1 VSSGGRALIT
11 GGLGFVGYHLSVRL
25 LAEGF
30 EVHAL
35 DDHRRG
41 TVDAAVNALMADR
54 RYRLVAGDA
63 ADPECL
69 RGLGT
74 GFTHIFHLA
83 AIVGVQNVLAQPYRV
98 VRDNVRSLMNVL
110 EWGSRQK
117 DLRRIVFPST
127 SEVYAGTLESFG
139 MPVPTPEDT
148 PLAIPDPGR
157 PRAAYMLSKIYGEAL
172 CRHSGLPFTIL
183 RPHNVYGPR
192 MGMAHVIPE
201 LLQRAHYAP
210 QGGALLIFSPD
221 HTRTFCYIDDAVEI
235 MLRLALSPAGV
246 DGTFNLGA
254 AAGETAIAVLAGI
267 VAKVVGK
274 TLVIEPGPVTDGSP
288 GRRRP
293 NVSRATSA
301 TGYEARIQLEEGV
314 RRTYDWYRAHV
325 FQEQAQPDDEGS
337 TGASA
342 ARSSRVPV

>member
-1 VSSGGRALIT
+1 MRPGGKALIT

-35 DDHRRG
+35 DDQRRG
-41 TVDAAVNALMADR
+41 TADAAVKVLMSDR
-54 RYRLVAGDA
+54 RYRLVQGDA

-83 AIVGVQNVLAQPYRV
+83 AIVGVRNVLAQPYRV
-98 VRDNVRSLMNVL
+98 VRDNVRALMNVL
-110 EWGSRQK
+110 EWGSQQP
-117 DLRRIVFPST
+117 DLDRVVFPST

-139 MPVPTPEDT
+139 MPVPTREST
-148 PLAIPDPGR
+148 PLTILDPGR

-172 CRHSGLPFTIL
+172 CRHCGLPFTIL

-201 LLQRAHYAP
+201 LLQRAHDAP
-210 QGGALLIFSPD
+210 NGGSLIVFSPD

-235 MLRLALSPAGV
+235 MLRLALSPAGI
-246 DGTFNLGA
+246 DGTFNVGA
-254 AAGETAIAVLAGI
+254 AAGETTIAALADI
-267 VAKVVGK
+267 VAKTVGK
-274 TLVIEPGPVTDGSP
+274 RLAIESGPVTEGSP
-288 GRRRP
+288 ARRRP
-293 NVSRATSA
+293 DVTRATSA
-301 TGYEARIQLEEGV
+301 AGYEALVPLEEGV

-325 FQEQAQPDDEGS
+325 FHEHAQPEEL
-337 TGASA
+337 APV
-342 ARSSRVPV
+342 SRVPV

>member
-1 VSSGGRALIT
+1 MSAGGRALIT
-11 GGLGFVGYHLSVRL
+11 GGLGFVGYHLSARL
-25 LAEGF
+25 LTEGF
-30 EVHAL
+30 EVCAL

-41 TVDAAVNALMADR
+41 AVDAAVKALMQDR
-54 RYRLVAGDA
+54 RYRQVAGDA

-69 RGLGT
+69 RGLGP

-83 AIVGVQNVLAQPYRV
+83 AIVGVKNVLAQPYRV
-98 VRDNVRSLMNVL
+98 VQDNVRALMNVL
-110 EWGSRQK
+110 EWGGGQR

-139 MPVPTPEDT
+139 MPVPTPENT
-148 PLAIPDPGR
+148 PLTIPDPGR
-157 PRAAYMLSKIYGEAL
+157 PRAAYMMSKIYGEAL

-210 QGGALLIFSPD
+210 QGGRLVIFSPG

-235 MLRLALSPAGV
+235 MLRLALSPAGI

-254 AAGETAIAVLAGI
+254 AAGETAIAALAGI
-267 VAKVVGK
+267 VTRVVGK
-274 TLVIEPGPVTDGSP
+274 ALTIEPGPVTEGSP
-288 GRRRP
+288 DRRRP
-293 NVSRATSA
+293 DVSRAASA
-301 TGYEARIQLEEGV
+301 IGYEARMPLEEGV
-314 RRTYDWYRAHV
+314 RRTYDWYCAHV
-325 FQEQAQPDDEGS
+325 FSGHAQPEDEGAS
-337 TGASA
+337 GASA
-342 ARSSRVPV
+342 APPARVPV